1 MTWFWLKI
9 LDLLKPIYKWQ
20 GVDFNQLRAIVGI
33 KLEMDNRRAP
43 AFKMNQSEKQHS
55 GAFLLALFLYTLFG
69 AFISAIIAY
78 VPSIVFSFSIYHSYL
93 MVMVTLT
100 IISDFSAVLL
110 DTSDN
115 TIVLPRPITPK
126 TFYAARTTHI
136 LLYIGQISFGLAIVP
151 IVVTF
156 FVYGPIVG
164 VATIFTSILIIVFSV
179 AITNGLYLL
188 IMRFTSEERL
198 KSIINYFQITMAV
211 VMMGGYQI
219 LPRMLNSKSLENV
232 ATDLEW
238 WAVFIPPMWMTGVIK
253 LVSDLSVE
261 WIYLT
266 TAFLAI
272 AVPIGSWKAI
282 NKYLTPYF
290 TSKLADLGTSS
301 VPQLQER
308 KEASKKSFISSLTEW
323 IAKPGLERA
332 AFSLVNM
339 AFSRDRKL
347 KLRIYPAIGSF
358 VIIAIVLMMQSSK
371 KGDLSLM
378 EYIQSLQGT
387 EKHLIVIYTC
397 IYVLIT
403 ASFEINFTDEFKA
416 SWVYLSA
423 PIKKPGE
430 ILSGTLKAILV
441 KFFLPIYGIAS
452 VIVLLI
458 WREKAVVDL
467 IFGMQS
473 CILLMVI
480 MAIIADKH
488 LPLSMAPT
496 ARNQGGS
503 IARGIITMLIIGVVA
518 TGHYFLTKFDLLL
531 WLACPAVLGCCY
543 FVLRLYRN
551 IEWEEIRI

>member
-1 MTWFWLKI
+1 MTWFWLRF

-20 GVDFNQLRAIVGI
+20 GVDFDQLRAIVGI

-43 AFKMNQSEKQHS
+43 AFKMNQTEKQYS
-55 GAFLLALFLYTLFG
+55 GAFLLAFFLYALFG
-69 AFISAIIAY
+69 AFLSGIIAY
-78 VPSIVFSFSIYHSYL
+78 IPSIVFSFSIYHSYL
-93 MVMVTLT
+93 MVMITLT

-136 LLYIGQISFGLAIVP
+136 LLYIGQISFALSIIP

-156 FVYGPIVG
+156 FVYGPIIG
-164 VATIFTSILIIVFSV
+164 VATIFTSILTVVFSV

-188 IMRFTSEERL
+188 MMRFTSEERL
-198 KSIINYFQITMAV
+198 KSIINYFQIAMAV
-211 VMMGGYQI
+211 MMMGGYQI
-219 LPRMLNSKSLENV
+219 LPRLLSSDALANV
-232 ATDLEW
+232 ATDLKW
-238 WAVFIPPMWMTGVIK
+238 WSIFIPPMWMTGVIK
-253 LVSDLSVE
+253 LVNDLSVD
-261 WIYLT
+261 WIYLSAT
-266 TAFLAI
+266 LLAI

-290 TSKLADLGTSS
+290 TSKLADLGTNS
-301 VPQLQER
+301 VPQLRER
-308 KEASKKSFISSLTEW
+308 SKSSKKSFISGLTKW
-323 IAKPGLERA
+323 ITKPGLERA
-332 AFSLVNM
+332 AFSLVTA

-358 VIIAIVLMMQSSK
+358 VIIAIVLMMQSK
-371 KGDLSLM
+371 KGDLSFM
-378 EYIQSLQGT
+378 EYFQSLQGT
-387 EKHLIVIYTC
+387 EKHLIIIYAC

-423 PIKKPGE
+423 PVKRPGE

-441 KFFLPIYGIAS
+441 KFFLPIYGFAS
-452 VIVLLI
+452 VIILLI
-458 WREKAVVDL
+458 WRAKAAVDL
-467 IFGMQS
+467 VFGMQT

-488 LPLSMAPT
+488 LPLSLAPT

-503 IARGIITMLIIGVVA
+503 IARAIITMMIIGVVA
-518 TGHYFLTKFDLLL
+518 AGHYFLTQFDLLL
-531 WLACPAVLGCCY
+531 WIACPVVLACSY
-543 FVLRLYRN
+543 FVMRLYRN
-551 IEWEEIRI
+551 VEWEEIGI

>member
-9 LDLLKPIYKWQ
+9 LDLLKPIYNWQ

-43 AFKMNQSEKQHS
+43 SFKMNQTEKQHS
-55 GAFLLALFLYTLFG
+55 GAFLLALFLYIVFG
-69 AFISAIIAY
+69 AFISGIIAY

-136 LLYIGQISFGLAIVP
+136 LLYIGQISFALAIVP
-151 IVVTF
+151 IAVTF

-164 VATIFTSILIIVFSV
+164 TATIFTSILTIVFSV
-179 AITNGLYLL
+179 AITNGVYLL
-188 IMRFTSEERL
+188 LMRFTSEERL
-198 KSIINYFQITMAV
+198 KSIINYFQIGMAV
-211 VMMGGYQI
+211 LMMGGYQI
-219 LPRMLNSKSLENV
+219 LPRMLSSKNLENV
-232 ATDLEW
+232 ATDLHW
-238 WAVFIPPMWMTGVIK
+238 WALLIPPMWMTGLIK
-253 LVSDLSVE
+253 LANDLSAD
-261 WIYLT
+261 WIYWATSL
-266 TAFLAI
+266 LAL
-272 AVPIGSWKAI
+272 AVPIGGWKAI

-290 TSKLADLGTSS
+290 TTKLADLGTSS
-301 VPQLQER
+301 VPQFQE
-308 KEASKKSFISSLTEW
+308 KNEESKKSFLSSLTKW
-323 IAKPGLERA
+323 IVKPGLESA
-332 AFSLVNM
+332 AFSLVTK

-358 VIIAIVLMMQSSK
+358 VIIAIVLLMQSTQ
-371 KGDLSLM
+371 KGDLSVM
-378 EYIQSLQGT
+378 DYIQSLQGT
-387 EKHLIVIYTC
+387 EKHLIVIYAC
-397 IYVLIT
+397 IYVLIA

-430 ILSGTLKAILV
+430 ILTGTLKAILM
-441 KFFLPIYGIAS
+441 KFFLPIYGFTSI
-452 VIVLLI
+452 IVLLI

-467 IFGMQS
+467 FFGMQA
-473 CILLMVI
+473 CIFLMII
-480 MAIIADKH
+480 MAIIAEKY

-503 IARGIITMLIIGVVA
+503 IARAIITMMIIGVVA
-518 TGHYFLTKFDLLL
+518 TGHYFLTKFDFLL
-531 WLACPAVLGCCY
+531 WLACPAVMACCY

-551 IEWEEIRI
+551 IEWKEIRI